1 MHVKDKKSAKLQGG
15 PLFYSCGVL
24 YLSVWPSELRSFKGH
39 KPILKRSKG
48 GDQTETDFL
57 TLQIGFRA
65 PLKICGYYRNL
76 PAYVLIGDMRSDC
89 KDKR

>member
-1 MHVKDKKSAKLQGG
+1 MRASV
-15 PLFYSCGVL
+15 LFLWGALPVCVVL
-24 YLSVWPSELRSFKGH
+24 RAELRSFKGH

-89 KDKR
+89 KDKRSKRKTFCWN